1 MSMPFPAF
9 FNAVM
14 VLKHPQIRNIL
25 QTATNRNFLA
35 ISVRNSLRSSVFSRR
50 CISGAVHEAPFKEKY
65 FLLSKTEFTTG
76 CICAIPSRMWFR
88 KLEHYQFVAKCS
100 FREWASC
107 SQQKPPRSNPFPI
120 CMTTPFM
127 IKSISWSWKGTQI
140 ASLNCRKLF
149 IWCVSNWS

>member
-1 MSMPFPAF
+1 MSMSFPAF

-25 QTATNRNFLA
+25 QTATNRNFVAIVLA
-35 ISVRNSLRSSVFSRR
+35 IVGSFSRR
-50 CISGAVHEAPFKEKY
+50 CISGAVHETPFKEKY
-65 FLLSKTEFTTG
+65 FLLSKTEFTIG

-88 KLEHYQFVAKCS
+88 DLEHYQFVAECS
-100 FREWASC
+100 FRAWASC
-107 SQQKPPRSNPFPI
+107 YQQKPPRLNPFPF

-149 IWCVSNWS
+149 IWCVSNWL